1 MDVNGTNPLDIRW
14 GVARRFEFLEWR
26 IYWLGRANRS
36 DLEEHFSISK
46 PQASADLSLYQGLA
60 PGNIEYDSSEKAYVA
75 GDTFKPRFLRLSA
88 DRYLLQVNAIQ
99 NGAISHV
106 DTWFGSLPPVAV
118 VPGVV
123 RNVSPSTL
131 RSLLRAIEKGD
142 EIDILYQSLT
152 STRWRSVCPH
162 SLAFDGHRWHARAW
176 CENRQE
182 FRDFVL
188 TRIQE
193 CGESRPSNANPSDD
207 AEWNT
212 LVSLEIVAH
221 PDLDEAQRSAIEND
235 FGMKGGQ
242 RQIQT
247 RLALA
252 YYLIKRLML
261 DKESDCLPPARRQIH
276 LLNRN
281 EIEVADTRAKEEARS
296 RVEERLAQGRLS
308 QPDGSSHAG

>member
-1 MDVNGTNPLDIRW
+1 MNVSEPNPQDIRW

-26 IYWLGRANRS
+26 IYWFGRVNRS

-60 PGNIEYDSSEKAYVA
+60 PGNLEYDSSEKAYVA
-75 GDTFKPRFLRLSA
+75 GEAFKPQFLRLSA
-88 DRYLLQVNAIQ
+88 DRYLLQINAIQ

-118 VPGVV
+118 VPEVI
-123 RNVSPSTL
+123 RNVNPATL
-131 RSLLRAIEKGD
+131 RSLLRAIERGD

-152 STRWRSVCPH
+152 STKWRSICPH

-176 CENRQE
+176 CQNRKE

-193 CGESRPSNANPSDD
+193 CGDSRPANANPTDD

-212 LVSLEIVAH
+212 LVSLEIIAH
-221 PDLDEAQRSAIEND
+221 PELAGAQRSAIEND
-235 FGMKGGQ
+235 FGMKDG
-242 RQIQT
+242 RRLIQT
-247 RLALA
+247 RVALA

-261 DKESDCLPPARRQIH
+261 DAESECLPAERRQIC
-276 LLNRN
+276 LLNRD
-281 EIEVADTRAKEEARS
+281 EIIAADAKAKIEART
-296 RVEERLAQGRLS
+296 RVEERLAQITAS
-308 QPDGSSHAG
+308 QQGGASAS